1 MYECFVYMY
10 VCASCAGRLEWSTG
24 SPGAGVKD
32 DVICRSWELNQLLF
46 CKNWC
51 SWPPNHLFSTLSI
64 LKAICLCVVIT
75 CVDMGE
81 HLCRRKPEEDLGSL
95 PLTMNLGSLWSHCFG
110 PPSHLYLLRIQA
122 DMACF
127 SMGVMGIKHLSSH
140 CTLNCLTHWNISPVS
155 HEHSLNNCADEF
167 HLTRVDRYLGKD
179 KSGYNWQILFSS
191 KSFLPSSL
199 PSLPS
204 FQTDFEFM
212 VFFASV
218 S

>member
-1 MYECFVYMY
+1 MCNNH
-10 VCASCAGRLEWSTG
+10 VCGHGRTPVQKEVRGGSRVTPSHNEPGLTLVSLFWPNRLASKSLIFKSKFWS
-24 SPGAGVKD
+24 
-32 DVICRSWELNQLLF
+32 L
-46 CKNWC
+46 C
-51 SWPPNHLFSTLSI
+51 SS
-64 LKAICLCVVIT
+64 
-75 CVDMGE
+75 
-81 HLCRRKPEEDLGSL
+81 
-95 PLTMNLGSLWSHCFG
+95 
-110 PPSHLYLLRIQA
+110 SHLYLLRIQA

-212 VFFASV
+212 VFLPQSPNV
-218 S
+218 LRLQVWQPHPT